1 MNEQLIK
8 LKFKGNHRE
17 YYLNPMHFPIQTGDR
32 LIVETEKGQD
42 LGEVT
47 AITQDYKPKISVSSY
62 EIIRKANARDIE
74 AIEQN
79 RHDEQQVF
87 KQALEKIQELGLVMK
102 LMDVEYQL
110 DRKKLSFYYT
120 AEERVDFRELVREL
134 AGMFRTRIEM
144 RQIGVRDETKR
155 LCGVGSCGL
164 PLCCGAFL
172 EIFEPVSTQI
182 AKDQSLPMNPVKLS
196 GQCGKLKCCL
206 LYEHGFY
213 VDELKK
219 YPPIDEPLL
228 KDKRKGYIRKID
240 IFTQTVT
247 CDFEDNTQ
255 ENIPLNE
262 IQDFLTAAQQ
272 KGLKKLT
279 DALQDMLG
287 GDVENLEH
295 IEDNQK

>member
-17 YYLNPMHFPIQTGDR
+17 YYLNPMHFPIQSSDR

-47 AITQDYKPKISVSSY
+47 AVTEDYKPKISVSPY
-62 EIIRKANARDIE
+62 KIIRKASIRDIKT
-74 AIEQN
+74 IEQN
-79 RHDEQQVF
+79 RRDEQQIF
-87 KQALEKIQELGLVMK
+87 KQANEKIRELDLVMK

-120 AEERVDFRELVREL
+120 AEERVDFRELVRVL

-172 EIFEPVSTQI
+172 ETFEPVSTQI

-219 YPPIDEPLL
+219 YPPMDEPLL

-279 DALQDMLG
+279 DALQDIL
-287 GDVENLEH
+287 DSDIENLEQ

>member
-219 YPPIDEPLL
+219 YPPIGEPLL

>member
-1 MNEQLIK
+1 
-8 LKFKGNHRE
+8 
-17 YYLNPMHFPIQTGDR
+17 MHFPIQTGDR